1 MMTTRVEPDR
11 SSSAL
16 RRTEVHF
23 MKRAFTIVFVI
34 CAVSGFA
41 DELQTGKPPAS
52 EVIRVATALDHLT
65 VLEFAEPVTM
75 AAAGSSA
82 FQIERHENKV
92 FIKPLKPGAATDL
105 FIWTTS
111 QRFAYELLPPGE
123 VSNMNFAIDSRAP
136 APKATSDSSLRVEE
150 VADMMLTRAFLGA
163 QRVNSGS
170 IKDENG
176 RVLVKIEHVFQSR
189 STLYIHYSVHNQSQR
204 PYRILPPELTQA
216 SAPQSS
222 ISIMSL
228 QLSQLDGQIL
238 RKLGKLTTQRLTVG
252 RAESQKQDIQPGE
265 ETQGVIAVRQQVS
278 SPAILQLTFAPEGSH
293 KVQATMVF

>member
-1 MMTTRVEPDR
+1 MN
-11 SSSAL
+11 
-16 RRTEVHF
+16 
-23 MKRAFTIVFVI
+23 RAFAIFFVV
-34 CAVSGFA
+34 CAISGFA
-41 DELQTGKPPAS
+41 DELQLGKSPSS
-52 EVIRVATALDHLT
+52 EVIHVTTALDHLT
-65 VLEFAEPVTM
+65 VLEFGEPVTM

-105 FIWTTS
+105 FVWTNS
-111 QRFAYELLPPGE
+111 QRFAYELQPPGE

-136 APKATSDSSLRVEE
+136 VPKAASDSSLRVEE

-176 RVLVKIEHVFQSR
+176 RVVVRVEHVFQSR
-189 STLYIHYSVHNQSQR
+189 STLYIHYSVHNHSQR

-222 ISIMSL
+222 ISIVSL
-228 QLSQLDGQIL
+228 QLSQLDGQTL
-238 RKLGKLTTQRLTVG
+238 RKLGKLTTQRLTLG
-252 RAESQKQDIQPGE
+252 RAESQKQDVQPGE
-265 ETQGVIAVRQQVS
+265 ETQGVIAIRQQVS
-278 SPAILQLTFAPEGSH
+278 SPAILQVTFAPEGSH